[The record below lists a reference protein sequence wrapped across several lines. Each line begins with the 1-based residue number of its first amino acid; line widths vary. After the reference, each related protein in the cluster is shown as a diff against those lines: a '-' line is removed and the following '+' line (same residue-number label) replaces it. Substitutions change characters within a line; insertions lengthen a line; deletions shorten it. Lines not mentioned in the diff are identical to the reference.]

1 MSSKVLLVEWLRIMK
16 KAFRNLT
23 PQEALH
29 VAVFI
34 EERNAEV
41 YHRFAE
47 MFVEFHDVQSLEVA
61 SVFWDMAVEER
72 HHSSLLQRRYMERYG
87 NASCSLTEED
97 LQELIEVPR
106 LESGNLFDDYGDPAG
121 PGARERALQVAL
133 AAENNAR
140 RFYAELTGM
149 TADVQ
154 LRNLYRELAEFEK
167 DHVEFLERRIAQA
180 SANKHSPS

>member
-1 MSSKVLLVEWLRIMK
+1 MK
-16 KAFRNLT
+16 RAFISLT

-41 YHRFAE
+41 YHHFAE

-61 SVFWDMAVEER
+61 SVFWDMAAEER
-72 HHSSLLQRRYMERYG
+72 HHSTLLQRRYMERYG
-87 NASCSLTEED
+87 NGSCALTEDD

-106 LESGNLFDDYGDPAG
+106 LESEISLTTTRPAK
-121 PGARERALQVAL
+121 PNPRERALQVAL

-140 RFYAELTGM
+140 RFYTELAAVT
-149 TADVQ
+149 TDLQ
-154 LRNLYRELAEFEK
+154 LRELYREFAEFEK
-167 DHVEFLERRIAQA
+167 DHVEFLERRIAQG
-180 SANKHSPS
+180 SAK

>member
-1 MSSKVLLVEWLRIMK
+1 MK
-16 KAFRNLT
+16 RTFISLT

-34 EERNAEV
+34 EERNAEL

-61 SVFWDMAVEER
+61 SVFWDMASEER
-72 HHSSLLQRRYMERYG
+72 QHSSLLQRRYMERYG
-87 NASCSLTEED
+87 NASCALTEED

-106 LESGNLFDDYGDPAG
+106 LDAGDLFDDYTDPAK
-121 PGARERALQVAL
+121 PGARERALRVAL
-133 AAENNAR
+133 EAENSAR
-140 RFYAELTGM
+140 HFYAELTGL
-149 TADVQ
+149 TGDIQ
-154 LRNLYRELAEFEK
+154 LRNLYKELSEYEQ
-167 DHVEFLERRIAQA
+167 DHVEFLERRIAQG

>member
-1 MSSKVLLVEWLRIMK
+1 MK
-16 KAFRNLT
+16 KAFMNLT

-47 MFVEFHDVQSLEVA
+47 MFVEFRDVQSLEVA
-61 SVFWDMAVEER
+61 SVFWDMAAEER
-72 HHSSLLQRRYMERYG
+72 QHSSLLQTRYMERYG

-106 LESGNLFDDYGDPAG
+106 LESGNLFDDYDDPAR

-133 AAENNAR
+133 AAENIAR

-167 DHVEFLERRIAQA
+167 DHVEFLERRIAQG